1 MAEEELIPVRSY
13 EVFGSSETPI
23 YGQSPGDP
31 TTRHADLIGTAAAT
45 STDDGQSLT
54 YEYPVYTAFGE
65 LAGGNPGDGRYG
77 YAGEWGYET
86 GLLVLAGAS
95 GTAPITLQHLGAR
108 WYDPGLGRFIQR
120 DPIGIQGGLN
130 VFLYCGAE
138 PSAVIDPTG
147 SIPEVIKD
155 IIWPGGPW
163 WKFWPSFRDGGL
175 RYGPVLDKASGQT
188 VTRAAAF
195 GTRGGW
201 PLKAIHVT
209 GRAAAIGT
217 VGALCVV
224 AAGVGYGVGWGFNEY
239 TRAKYGISFSEALGN
254 FLYPPITYIP
264 PGDNLPDYIP
274 VW

>member
-1 MAEEELIPVRSY
+1 VAEEELIPVRSY

-108 WYDPGLGRFIQR
+108 WYDPALGRFIQR
-120 DPIGIQGGLN
+120 DPIGIAGGRN
-130 VFLYCGAE
+130 VYEYVRSSPTEGVDPYGLLGFWDIVDGNTIVHKWIADNFWTPLLGQKRLAE
-138 PSAVIDPTG
+138 MDDAEYHRWQAITVLVCIAVG
-147 SIPEVIKD
+147 
-155 IIWPGGPW
+155 
-163 WKFWPSFRDGGL
+163 
-175 RYGPVLDKASGQT
+175 
-188 VTRAAAF
+188 
-195 GTRGGW
+195 
-201 PLKAIHVT
+201 
-209 GRAAAIGT
+209 
-217 VGALCVV
+217 V
-224 AAGVGYGVGWGFNEY
+224 AASTAVPANFADKIGFHNPATGAHAFPHIQYNWWLRGVKGSGGAW
-239 TRAKYGISFSEALGN
+239 R
-254 FLYPPITYIP
+254 
-264 PGDNLPDYIP
+264 LPL
-274 VW
+274 WWN